1 MFDDK
6 PYSVRIKVDVYD
18 GGKITN
24 YADHAVTEIEI
35 APKKN
40 VIEGSTPLQ
49 FPKGAIH
56 NIRLAVLMG
65 KVKYPKY
72 DKSSMSLYQKEI

>member
-35 APKKN
+35 TPEEN
-40 VIEGSTPLQ
+40 VNKDFTPTQSSTRVTSYV
-49 FPKGAIH
+49 
-56 NIRLAVLMG
+56 RLAVLMG